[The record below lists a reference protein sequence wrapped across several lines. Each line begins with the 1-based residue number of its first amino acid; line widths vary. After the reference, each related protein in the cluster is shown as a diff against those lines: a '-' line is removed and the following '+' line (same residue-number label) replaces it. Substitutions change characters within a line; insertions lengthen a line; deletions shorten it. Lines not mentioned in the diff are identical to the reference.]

1 MERVVSYLPL
11 SHVAGT
17 MHDIYSPMSKG
28 GTTCFADGNALK
40 GTLVENIKYYKPTRF
55 LGVPRVWEKIEE
67 KIKLAGKDTKGVK
80 RKVADWA
87 KKQALEHHLQRNAGN
102 DRRSLRYRLA
112 KKLVLSKVHEA
123 IGFDEVVNQEMGTG
137 GAVTSLET
145 LNFFLSLDIR
155 LLDVYGSTESV
166 GCPQA
171 GSLPGPG
178 NCKVGTVG
186 RSTPGVMENRIN
198 APDEKGEG

>member
-1 MERVVSYLPL
+1 MASVEYAKIQGWVMGKKRGLSYLPL
-11 SHVAGT
+11 SHVAAS
-17 MHDIYSPMSKG
+17 MIDIYVSMSFG
-28 GTTCFADGNALK
+28 ATTCFADGNALK

-87 KKQALEHHLQRNAGN
+87 KREALKHHLERNAGN
-102 DRRSLRYRLA
+102 DNKSIKYKLA

-123 IGFDEVVNQEMGTG
+123 IGFDQVVNQEMGTG

-171 GSLPGPG
+171 G
-178 NCKVGTVG
+178 
-186 RSTPGVMENRIN
+186 
-198 APDEKGEG
+198 